1 MESVNCRKNR
11 HSPKKKGLHWTC
23 LIVKDMKIH
32 LTVITEMLLFFPTTV
47 LSQHHKRLL
56 KLGMF
61 WASQFRAK
69 NLLPALLCALNFA
82 YLQKKINCLGPAIH
96 LMWYFN

>member
-32 LTVITEMLLFFPTTV
+32 LTVITEMLLFFPNNCI
-47 LSQHHKRLL
+47 
-56 KLGMF
+56 KLTPQK
-61 WASQFRAK
+61 ATETRDV
-69 NLLPALLCALNFA
+69 LLPALLCALNFA
-82 YLQKKINCLGPAIH
+82 YLQKK
-96 LMWYFN
+96 Y